1 MGAAAQAKRRGL
13 VFAALLALYFIWG
26 STYLA
31 IRYAIEGFPPLM
43 MAGVRFL
50 IAGGLF
56 FIFLRLRGAP
66 SPSWVQWRSAAISGG
81 LLLLCGN
88 GAVAV
93 AEQWISS
100 GVAALAI
107 ATVPLW
113 TVLFA
118 RGWGQRSSY
127 RDWMGIALGFS
138 GVFLLALGGNMQA
151 SPLGAALLL
160 FAAASW
166 SFGSVWSKHL
176 PMPAGL
182 MSSAAQMLAGG
193 ALLIAASALFGENLA
208 TTPSP
213 KAIGALLYL
222 IVFGSIVAFT
232 SYQFLLHQV
241 RPALA
246 TSYAYVNP
254 VVALLLGWQLAGE
267 HVGRMEWL
275 AMAVITAGVFIVMLR
290 DEAVP
295 GQ

>member
-1 MGAAAQAKRRGL
+1 MKTATPGVRRGL
-13 VFAALLALYFIWG
+13 VLAALFALYFIWG

-43 MAGVRFL
+43 MAGIRFL
-50 IAGGLF
+50 VAGGLF
-56 FIFLRLRGAP
+56 FVFLRLRGAALP
-66 SPSWVQWRSAAISGG
+66 SLAQWRSATISGG

-127 RDWMGIALGFS
+127 RDWLGIVLGFF
-138 GVFLLALGGNMQA
+138 GVLLLALGGNMQA
-151 SPLGAALLL
+151 SPLGAMLLL

-176 PMPAGL
+176 PMPIGL

-193 ALLIAASALFGENLA
+193 ALLVIASALFGESVTA
-208 TTPSP
+208 VPSA

-254 VVALLLGWQLAGE
+254 VVALLLGWQFAGE
-267 HVGRMEWL
+267 YVGSMEWL
-275 AMAVITAGVFIVMLR
+275 AMAVITGGVCIVMLR
-290 DEAVP
+290 KQPATV
-295 GQ
+295 